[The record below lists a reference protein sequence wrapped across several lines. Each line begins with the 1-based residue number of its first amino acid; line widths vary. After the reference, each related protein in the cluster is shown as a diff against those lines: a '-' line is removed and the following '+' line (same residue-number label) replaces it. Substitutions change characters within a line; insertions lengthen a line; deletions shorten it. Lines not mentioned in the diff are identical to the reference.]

1 MAISNSLNSGV
12 TGVKAFSKSLE
23 VIGDNIA
30 NVNSTGFKRSR
41 VTNKD
46 SFSQTYEQSTAGV
59 AGGANGSNSMQIGSG
74 TSVASISQTFNQG
87 VLSNTGGPTDLGI
100 SGKGFFEVKNPSTGE
115 KLYTRAGDFIL
126 DNVGNL
132 LTNDGYNV
140 QGVTTGLT
148 NTSTIP
154 LTTTTL
160 TSGNIQILP
169 TITSGTE
176 TYTLQSYIIQDDGQI
191 KATYSGVTTSTGK
204 ASPTPFQ
211 TVSVGQIIL
220 ANFSNPNALE
230 RAGNNLLK
238 SNAAAGLQPTL
249 PTTAPANGAFY
260 PQTSQII
267 QGTLELSNV
276 DLTQEFSDIIV
287 AQRAFQANSR
297 VITVSDSV
305 LEEVVNLKR

>member
-1 MAISNSLNSGV
+1 LVSCVA
-12 TGVKAFSKSLE
+12 GVKAFSKSLE

-74 TSVASISQTFNQG
+74 TSVANISQTFNQG

-100 SGKGFFEVKNPSTGE
+100 SGKGFFQVQNPATGE
-115 KLYTRAGDFIL
+115 NLYTRAGDFIL
-126 DNVGNL
+126 DNLGNL
-132 LTNDGYNV
+132 LTNDSYNIM
-140 QGVTTGLT
+140 GFGTGISS
-148 NTSTIP
+148 TSVLPQTLP
-154 LTTTTL
+154 VTL
-160 TSGNIQILP
+160 TANSKLQIPP
-169 TITSGTE
+169 TITSGADK
-176 TYTLQSYIIQDDGQI
+176 YTLQSFAIQDDGQI
-191 KATYSGVTTSTGK
+191 KATYSGIDTTTGK
-204 ASPTPFQ
+204 ALTTPFQ
-211 TVSVGQIIL
+211 TVITGQIAL
-220 ANFSNPNALE
+220 ANFANPNALE
-230 RAGNNLLK
+230 RAGNNLLR
-238 SNAAAGLQPTL
+238 SNAAAGLS
-249 PTTAPANGAFY
+249 PTTAPAGGGFAS
-260 PQTSQII
+260 QTSQII